1 MATDIKLGK
10 SKVKIKL
17 KVEDLPKLG
26 LMVGDLENNANVLG
40 NILGGVAS
48 GDILALLDVLHT
60 LSDNGVTDE
69 AINEMV
75 EDATPDDVEKAYTAV
90 SDFFEKSPLTSKNAK
105 LINKTIKGT
114 MEDAIKNG
122 AVTVNKE

>member
-1 MATDIKLGK
+1 
-10 SKVKIKL
+10 
-17 KVEDLPKLG
+17 
-26 LMVGDLENNANVLG
+26 MVGDLENNANVLG

-60 LSDNGVTDE
+60 LSDDGVTDE
-69 AINEMV
+69 AVNEMV
-75 EDATPDDVEKAYTAV
+75 EDATPADVEKAYAAV